1 MENGARTALIS
12 YSLCAA
18 FSLAFSVALGRHHGR
33 TRSRLLYWSAL
44 CFSFLTLNNVLLV
57 MDKVFYTNMDLAP
70 LRQLAALIALC
81 VMLYGLTWE
90 EE

>member
-1 MENGARTALIS
+1 MTALVI
-12 YSLCAA
+12 YSLCALL
-18 FSLAFSVALGRHHGR
+18 SLVIATSLWRHHAR

-44 CFSFLTLNNVLLV
+44 CFSGLALNNFLLV
-57 MDKVFYTNMDLAP
+57 LDKVVYVEADLAP
-70 LRQLAALIALC
+70 LRQVTALLALC